1 MNPKRPIIYK
11 YSPQALLIQ
20 EPHQEQEGARTQA
33 ELGWLLLTGNPGSG
47 WDGSGLQRNTSYTCL
62 ELQNRKTRMVCSQQ
76 LDCTYGQVQ
85 QHFNSMG
92 NESENQLARRMC
104 CTGEKIQCN
113 TRHPV
118 NRIASRTGPITSRN
132 QGLAQTLVQQLQ
144 LCKDAPPTY
153 YYIHTWRYYMNP
165 FNLEDLLSWTHACV
179 CQQQRT
185 IKVYN
190 GLILLDLPPNPSAI
204 SLKTFLILPTI

>member
-1 MNPKRPIIYK
+1 
-11 YSPQALLIQ
+11 
-20 EPHQEQEGARTQA
+20 
-33 ELGWLLLTGNPGSG
+33 
-47 WDGSGLQRNTSYTCL
+47 
-62 ELQNRKTRMVCSQQ
+62 MVCSQQQ

-85 QHFNSMG
+85 QHFNSME

-165 FNLEDLLSWTHACV
+165 FHLLQSWRFAVMNVHTRVCVSATTHNQGSQWPDSTGSASKSFCYFIKNISHTAYNLNRGLL
-179 CQQQRT
+179 
-185 IKVYN
+185 
-190 GLILLDLPPNPSAI
+190 
-204 SLKTFLILPTI
+204 